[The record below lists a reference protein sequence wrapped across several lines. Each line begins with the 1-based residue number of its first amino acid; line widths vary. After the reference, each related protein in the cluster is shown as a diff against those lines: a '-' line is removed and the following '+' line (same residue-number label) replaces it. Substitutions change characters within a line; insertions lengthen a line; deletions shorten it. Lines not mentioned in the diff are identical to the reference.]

1 MYGVLPYY
9 ISKMLIDIPFL
20 IVTQVVFAIVVYWGI
35 GTVKNVWAFLRF
47 TFTVV
52 LLGFT
57 GTAFGHIISA
67 LFNQAETA
75 IMVSPLLII
84 PLSILGGFYTN
95 SSTIPAWIA
104 WLQWVSP
111 IRYGFEALT
120 QNEFSM
126 RDDVDKLELN
136 PITFLG
142 FTLGYAVCM
151 IFLLVL
157 AVGLRTLCVAILKLK
172 ISRF

>member
-20 IVTQVVFAIVVYWGI
+20 IITQVVFAIVVYWGI
-35 GTVKNVWAFLRF
+35 GTVKNVWAFIRF
-47 TFTVV
+47 SFTVV

-95 SSTIPAWIA
+95 SNTIPSWVAWI
-104 WLQWVSP
+104 QWVSP

-120 QNEFSM
+120 QNEFTM
-126 RDDVDKLELN
+126 RDDVDKLAIN

-151 IFLLVL
+151 IFLVTL
-157 AVGLRTLCVAILKLK
+157 AVGLRMLCVAILKLK
-172 ISRF
+172 VSRF